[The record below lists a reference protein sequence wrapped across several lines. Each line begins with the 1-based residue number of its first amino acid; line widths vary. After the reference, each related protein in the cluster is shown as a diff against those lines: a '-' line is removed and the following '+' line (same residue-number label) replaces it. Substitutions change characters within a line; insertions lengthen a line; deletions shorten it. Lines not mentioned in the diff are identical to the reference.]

1 MNTHNF
7 SSNHTGGDK
16 SLLNYLKGSMMLLES
31 LCHGHVAEELS
42 SNMDQAVKCVVTA
55 LSQGHP
61 LLVCGN
67 GGSASDAMHIAGELV
82 GRFHINRKAY
92 KVISLSSDPAILTCL
107 ANDFGYETVFERQ
120 VEAYGEKDGVLLGIS
135 TSGKSPNVL
144 RAFKKAQDMGMTT
157 IGLTGQGGHH
167 DKMGGCDIILS
178 VPSPSTPRIQEIHTC
193 LYHYLCARVEEVLAS
208 AAH

>member
-1 MNTHNF
+1 MPSDSVHLSRKSDT
-7 SSNHTGGDK
+7 
-16 SLLNYLKGSMMLLES
+16 SLLNYLKASMILLES
-31 LCHGHVAEELS
+31 LCHGHIGEELS
-42 SNMDQAVKCVVTA
+42 SLMDQAVQSVVTA
-55 LSQGHP
+55 LSHGHP

-82 GRFHINRKAY
+82 GRFHINRKAF

-120 VEAYGEKDGVLLGIS
+120 VEAYGEPGGILLGIS

-144 RAFKKAQDMGMTT
+144 NAFKKAKSLGMTT
-157 IGLTGQGGHH
+157 LGLTGQNGRY
-167 DKMGGCDIILS
+167 DKMEACDIVLA

-193 LYHYLCARVEEVLAS
+193 LYHYLCARVEEALS
-208 AAH
+208 APL